1 MEKPEKFKHKRFFF
15 SLLVY
20 CILHFALTTLLY
32 QQKYLLNH
40 KEQRSPRNKT
50 MP

>member
-1 MEKPEKFKHKRFFF
+1 MAKPENFKRKRFFF

-20 CILHFALTTLLY
+20 CILHFALTTPLY

-40 KEQRSPRNKT
+40 KEQHSLRNKT
-50 MP
+50 IP